1 MKDVVIVEACRTA
14 VGKFGGSLKPLDAEA
29 LAEAVIRGSLER
41 SGLPAEA
48 LDEVIFGHC
57 RQTSDYSNTARVAA
71 LHAGV
76 PESVPANTVM
86 CACASGML
94 AVGNAANSILTGQNR
109 VVLAGG
115 TESMTNAHFYLSNA
129 RWGVGTGTTQL
140 KDSLTEAQFCSQP
153 QDIYGRFN
161 MGMTAENVAVARNIS
176 RADQDAFALRSQEKA
191 AAAIAGGR
199 FRDEIIPLSVP
210 QGRKKDPIVFDT
222 DEFPRQTSPEQLAK
236 LKPAFQPDGGTVTAG
251 NSSGRN
257 DGASAMLLM
266 SSETARQY
274 GLKPLARVLGVSS
287 AGVDPRYMGLG
298 PVPATEKLLKRL
310 GMTKEDLDLIE
321 LNEAFA
327 AQSVACIREL
337 GLEERQDI
345 INVNGGAIA
354 LGHPIGSSG
363 CRILVTLLHELRRR
377 EKNLGLA
384 TLCVAGGMGMAAVI
398 ETL

>member
-1 MKDVVIVEACRTA
+1 MNDVVIVEACRTA

-41 SGLPAEA
+41 SGLPVEA
-48 LDEVIFGHC
+48 LDEIVFGHC
-57 RQTSDYSNTARVAA
+57 RQSSDFSNTARVAA

-76 PESVPANTVM
+76 PERVPANTVM

-94 AVGNAANSILTGQNR
+94 AVSNAVNSILVGQNR

-115 TESMTNAHFYLSNA
+115 TESMTNAHFYLSDA

-161 MGMTAENVAVARNIS
+161 MGMTAENVAADRNIS
-176 RADQDAFALRSQEKA
+176 RTDQDAFALRSQEKA
-191 AAAIAGGR
+191 AAAIANGR
-199 FRDEIIPLSVP
+199 FRAEIIPLSVP
-210 QGRKKDPIVFDT
+210 QGRKKDPIIFDT
-222 DEFPRQTSPEQLAK
+222 DEFPRSTSLEQLAK
-236 LKPAFQPDGGTVTAG
+236 LKPAFRPDGGTVTAG

-257 DGASAMLLM
+257 DGASAMLLV
-266 SSETARQY
+266 SSEAARHY
-274 GLKPLARVLGVSS
+274 GLKPLARILGVSS

-298 PVPATEKLLKRL
+298 PVPATQKLLKHL
-310 GMTKEDLDLIE
+310 GLTKEDMDLIE

-337 GLEERQDI
+337 GLEDRQDI

-377 EKNLGLA
+377 EKSLGLA

-398 ETL
+398 ESL

>member
-1 MKDVVIVEACRTA
+1 MNEVVIVEACRTA
-14 VGKFGGSLKPLDAEA
+14 VGKFGGSLKSLDAQT
-29 LAEAVIRGSLER
+29 LAESVIRGSLER

-48 LDEVIFGHC
+48 LDEVVFGHC
-57 RQTSDYSNTARVAA
+57 RQTSDFSNTARVAA
-71 LHAGV
+71 LRAGV
-76 PESVPANTVM
+76 PEHVPANTVM

-94 AVGNAANSILTGQNR
+94 AVNNAANSILTGQNQ

-115 TESMTNAHFYLSNA
+115 TESMTNAHFYINA
-129 RWGVGTGTTQL
+129 RWGVGTGTAQL

-161 MGMTAENVAVARNIS
+161 MGMTAENVAAARGVS
-176 RADQDAFALRSQEKA
+176 REEQDAFALRSQEKA
-191 AAAIAGGR
+191 AAAIQEGR
-199 FRDEIIPLSVP
+199 FRAETIPLSVP
-210 QGRKKDPIVFDT
+210 QGKGKEPVVFDT
-222 DEFPRQTSPEQLAK
+222 DEFPRQTSMEQLAK
-236 LKPAFQPDGGTVTAG
+236 LKPAFLPDGGTVTAG
-251 NSSGRN
+251 NASGRN

-266 SSETARQY
+266 SGEAARRY
-274 GLKPLARVLGVSS
+274 GLKPLARILGVSS

-298 PVPATEKLLKRL
+298 PVPAAQKLLKRL
-310 GMTKEDLDLIE
+310 GMMLEDMDLIE

-337 GLEERQDI
+337 GLQERQDI

-398 ETL
+398 ETM